1 MSLTFALDTQTG
13 RVHNGSAGANGEIVM
28 FKKQVFLGIALL
40 ALTSTADAAWPEKP
54 ITITV
59 GFAAGGTTDVVARAV
74 ADIVSKKLGQP
85 VVVENKPGA
94 GGAVAMTTLKAMP
107 ADGYNLGVTTSTT
120 ITMDPQM
127 AQLGF
132 GLSDFTYLAATGE
145 FPEAFIA
152 KPETG
157 WKTLADALQAIKT
170 AGGKSS
176 YSSSTSLDRLVTT
189 VLGKKVGVSLV
200 PVPTRSGAEVVTQV
214 LGGHTQLG
222 YSSGAYYPQAKEGK
236 IAVLAVLGEQRLK
249 ALPDT
254 PTLKELGYGLSSVNV
269 VLFVAPK
276 NLPADVTKAL
286 IDAFA
291 AANADPAI
299 VALLE
304 NRSLNA
310 YVETGAALEKTMRSQ
325 SDAFKLLIDSAK

>member
-1 MSLTFALDTQTG
+1 ML
-13 RVHNGSAGANGEIVM
+13 
-28 FKKQVFLGIALL
+28 KKHVLLGVALL
-40 ALTSTADAAWPEKP
+40 ALTTPANAAWPEKP

-85 VVVENKPGA
+85 VIVENKPGA
-94 GGAVAMTTLKAMP
+94 GGAVAVTTLKSMP
-107 ADGYNLGVTTSTT
+107 ADGYNLVSTTSTT
-120 ITMDPQM
+120 ITLDPQI
-127 AQLGF
+127 AQLAF
-132 GLSDFTYLAATGE
+132 SPSDFTYIAATGE

-152 KPETG
+152 KPESG
-157 WKTLADALQAIKT
+157 WKTLTDAFNAIKA
-170 AGGKSS
+170 AGGKST
-176 YSSSTSLDRLVTT
+176 YSSSTSLDRMMTS
-189 VLGKKVGVSLV
+189 VLSKQVGISLV

-236 IAVLAVLGEQRLK
+236 LNVLAVLGEKRLK
-249 ALPDT
+249 AMPNT

-276 NLPADVTKAL
+276 NLPADVAKTL
-286 IDAFA
+286 TDAFA

-299 VALLE
+299 AALIE

-310 YVETGAALEKTMRSQ
+310 FSETGTTLEKSIMGQ
-325 SDAFKLLIDSAK
+325 SEAFKKLIEAAK

>member
-1 MSLTFALDTQTG
+1 ML
-13 RVHNGSAGANGEIVM
+13 
-28 FKKQVFLGIALL
+28 KKHVLLGVALL
-40 ALTSTADAAWPEKP
+40 ALTSPANAAWPEKP

-85 VVVENKPGA
+85 VIVENKPGA
-94 GGAVAMTTLKAMP
+94 GGAVAVTTLKSMP
-107 ADGYNLGVTTSTT
+107 ADGYNLVSTTSTT
-120 ITMDPQM
+120 ITLDPQI
-127 AQLGF
+127 AQLAF
-132 GLSDFTYLAATGE
+132 SPSDFTYIAATGE

-152 KPETG
+152 KPESG
-157 WKTLADALQAIKT
+157 WKTLTDAFNAIK
-170 AGGKSS
+170 ASGGKST
-176 YSSSTSLDRLVTT
+176 YSSSTSLDRMMTS
-189 VLGKKVGVSLV
+189 VLSKQVGISLV

-236 IAVLAVLGEQRLK
+236 LNVLAVLGEKRLK
-249 ALPDT
+249 AMPDT
-254 PTLKELGYGLSSVNV
+254 PTLKELGYGLASVNV

-276 NLPADVTKAL
+276 NLPADVAKTL
-286 IDAFA
+286 TDAFA

-299 VALLE
+299 AALIE

-310 YVETGAALEKTMRSQ
+310 FSETGTTLEKSIMSQ
-325 SDAFKLLIDSAK
+325 SEAFKKLIEAAK

>member
-1 MSLTFALDTQTG
+1 ML
-13 RVHNGSAGANGEIVM
+13 
-28 FKKQVFLGIALL
+28 KKHVLLGVALL
-40 ALTSTADAAWPEKP
+40 ALTTSANAAWPEKP

-85 VVVENKPGA
+85 VIVENKPGA
-94 GGAVAMTTLKAMP
+94 GGAVAVTTLKSMP
-107 ADGYNLGVTTSTT
+107 ADGYNLVSTTSTT
-120 ITMDPQM
+120 ITLDPQI
-127 AQLGF
+127 AQLAF
-132 GLSDFTYLAATGE
+132 SPSDFTYIAATGE

-152 KPETG
+152 KPESG
-157 WKTLADALQAIKT
+157 WKTLTDAFNAIK
-170 AGGKSS
+170 ASGGKST
-176 YSSSTSLDRLVTT
+176 YSSSTSLDRMMTS
-189 VLGKKVGVSLV
+189 VLSKQVGISLV

-236 IAVLAVLGEQRLK
+236 LNVLAVLGEKRLK
-249 ALPDT
+249 AMPNT

-276 NLPADVTKAL
+276 NLPADVAKTL
-286 IDAFA
+286 TDAFA

-299 VALLE
+299 AALIE

-310 YVETGAALEKTMRSQ
+310 FSETGATLEKSIMSQ
-325 SDAFKLLIDSAK
+325 SEAFKKLIEAAK

>member
-1 MSLTFALDTQTG
+1 MLKKTLL
-13 RVHNGSAGANGEIVM
+13 VGA
-28 FKKQVFLGIALL
+28 ALL
-40 ALTSTADAAWPEKP
+40 ALMSTADAAWPEKP

-85 VVVENKPGA
+85 VIVENKPGA
-94 GGAVAMTTLKAMP
+94 GGAVAITSLKSMP
-107 ADGYNLGVTTSTT
+107 ADGYNLAVTTSTT
-120 ITMDPQM
+120 ITLDPQIT
-127 AQLGF
+127 QLGF
-132 GLSDFTYLAATGE
+132 SLSDFTYIAATGE

-152 KPETG
+152 KPESG
-157 WKTLADALQAIKT
+157 WKTLADALQAIK
-170 AGGKSS
+170 ASGGKST
-176 YSSSTSLDRLVTT
+176 YSSSTSVDRMVTT
-189 VLGKKVGVSLV
+189 AIGKRVGVSLA

-222 YSSGAYYPQAKEGK
+222 YSSGAYFPQAREGK
-236 IAVLAVLGEQRLK
+236 IAVLAVLAEKRLK

-254 PTLKELGYGLSSVNV
+254 PTLKELGYNLSSINV

-276 NLPADVTKAL
+276 NLPADIAKTL
-286 IDAFA
+286 TDAFA

-299 VALLE
+299 VALMD

-310 YVETGAALEKTMRSQ
+310 FVETGATLEKTMMSQ
-325 SDAFKLLIDSAK
+325 GEGFKQLIEATK

>member
-1 MSLTFALDTQTG
+1 ML
-13 RVHNGSAGANGEIVM
+13 
-28 FKKQVFLGIALL
+28 KKHVLLGVALL
-40 ALTSTADAAWPEKP
+40 ALTTSANAAWPEKP

-85 VVVENKPGA
+85 VIVENKPGA
-94 GGAVAMTTLKAMP
+94 GGAVAVTTLKSMP
-107 ADGYNLGVTTSTT
+107 ADGYNLVSTTSTT
-120 ITMDPQM
+120 ITLDPQI
-127 AQLGF
+127 AQLAF
-132 GLSDFTYLAATGE
+132 SPSDFTYIAATGE

-152 KPETG
+152 KPESG
-157 WKTLADALQAIKT
+157 WKTLTDAFNAIKA
-170 AGGKSS
+170 AGGKST
-176 YSSSTSLDRLVTT
+176 YSSSTSLDRMMTS
-189 VLGKKVGVSLV
+189 VLSKQVGISLV

-236 IAVLAVLGEQRLK
+236 LNVLAVLGEKRLK
-249 ALPDT
+249 AMPNT

-276 NLPADVTKAL
+276 NLPADVAKTL
-286 IDAFA
+286 TDAFA

-299 VALLE
+299 AALIE

-310 YVETGAALEKTMRSQ
+310 FSETGTTLEKSIMGQ
-325 SDAFKLLIDSAK
+325 SEAFKKLIEAAK